1 MQQQIP
7 KILTINVYSF
17 MLTQHYKETKNHPEQ
32 LSNIKIFIDL
42 CNQVSIKYPNGNN
55 YALFDIK
62 IWKLP

>member
-1 MQQQIP
+1 
-7 KILTINVYSF
+7 

-55 YALFDIK
+55 YALLDIK